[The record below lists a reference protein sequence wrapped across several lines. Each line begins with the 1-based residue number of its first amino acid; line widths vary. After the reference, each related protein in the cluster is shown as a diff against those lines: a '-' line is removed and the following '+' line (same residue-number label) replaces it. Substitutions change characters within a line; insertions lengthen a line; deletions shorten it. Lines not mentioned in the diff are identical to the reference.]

1 MTNKYDDIFNYAA
14 LARSSYADLS
24 KIRKKDD
31 FEKIK
36 SAIKEYDGSEK
47 FARQIASKYN
57 VLAHWKDRDPNKH
70 PFSYDEFNDSR
81 KNPESGFSGTL
92 FRDKGTQEYVMAFK
106 GTDGPKD
113 LWITDVADI
122 VSNGAAHN
130 QIIDMYNFW
139 QQIKHSG

>member
-24 KIRKKDD
+24 KITGIDD
-31 FEKIK
+31 YEGIR
-36 SAIKEYDGSEK
+36 SAIKEYDESKE
-47 FARQIASKYN
+47 FARQIASKYD

-92 FRDKGTQEYVMAFK
+92 FRNKSTLEYVMAF
-106 GTDGPKD
+106 
-113 LWITDVADI
+113 
-122 VSNGAAHN
+122 
-130 QIIDMYNFW
+130 
-139 QQIKHSG
+139 